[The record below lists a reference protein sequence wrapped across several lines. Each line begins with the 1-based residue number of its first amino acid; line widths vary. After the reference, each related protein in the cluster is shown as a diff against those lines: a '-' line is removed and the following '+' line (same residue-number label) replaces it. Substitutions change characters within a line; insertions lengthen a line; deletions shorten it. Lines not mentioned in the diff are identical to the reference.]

1 MKKILALLLVVILTA
16 TVSISGTL
24 AFVQAFSSDEDTIVE
39 GEVRIDQ
46 QIYYRNYISGE
57 GMQTCTLE
65 ERQGTE
71 NDKGVTIHGAFNL
84 YPAVYTGDKPDTD
97 TYTATFLG
105 DEALYTAPNIYD
117 EIVVVKNTGKQDAYV
132 RTWIAVESGSM
143 TKENFEKYVTLKR
156 SETTDW
162 AWGNG
167 EIKQI
172 DGRSYYVLQATYK
185 NALAVGK
192 TTSPSLLQ
200 IMLNKEAGNAE
211 CAALDGS
218 GDSSLDIRILSQAG
232 WMDNSNATQT
242 LSAMFPG
249 DPWTG
254 SSSTQTTVTYVG
266 TAEQLREALKV
277 GGEIRLGRDIH
288 ITDTDSTKSVYTI
301 PTFFTVAKDTTINFN
316 GYRIIVNRSDTTALS
331 LFTIKN
337 GVKLEAGGTGGILI
351 SSSDCAMFL
360 VKDAGA
366 LDITSGTYQ
375 TNAYSTGDPDDIFA
389 CVYSNGGAINV
400 YGGSFT
406 FKNLDSGTNGG
417 FNVGD
422 AIGDKLSIVLHE
434 GVLLSNPTFRQPD
447 TANSKESQRIQL
459 AQGCTLQ
466 ETVIDDT
473 TWWKVVKA
481 ATP

>member
-192 TTSPSLLQ
+192 TTSPNLLQ

-218 GDSSLDIRILSQAG
+218 GDGSLDIRILSQAG

-254 SSSTQTTVTYVG
+254 SSSTQTAVTYVG
-266 TAEQLREALKV
+266 TAEQLREALKN
-277 GGEIRLGRDIH
+277 GGEIALCSDI
-288 ITDTDSTKSVYTI
+288 IIDDPDDVAKPPAFWIKKDTVLDMNGY
-301 PTFFTVAKDTTINFN
+301 TVAYTADEPLKDYPSIFYAFDGAKFTLQGNGNINVPNSNAFAIWATDAD
-316 GYRIIVNRSDTTALS
+316 IIVNGNIN
-331 LFTIKN
+331 F
-337 GVKLEAGGTGGILI
+337 
-351 SSSDCAMFL
+351 
-360 VKDAGA
+360 
-366 LDITSGTYQ
+366 TSGKDSQQANDLY
-375 TNAYSTGDPDDIFA
+375 AL
-389 CVYSNGGAINV
+389 VYASSADGSINI

-406 FKNLDSGTNGG
+406 FDNLESGTNGG
-417 FNVGD
+417 FNVYDSGIED
-422 AIGDKLSIVLHE
+422 LVIIIHE
-434 GVLLSNPTFRQPD
+434 GVLLSNKEYRQPD
-447 TANSKESQRIQL
+447 TATSQESKRIQL
-459 AQGCTLQ
+459 AQDCELQ
-466 ETVIDDT
+466 EVVIDGT
-473 TWWKVVKA
+473 TWWKVVKTT
-481 ATP
+481 TP